1 MKWFTVLIYLYILW
15 YQDLGNEEDGEMA
28 TKIKTHVKRLR
39 DTVNCM
45 YLGALV
51 DEKDTALLDV
61 FAHETEIRM
70 NNVLKCQLSVELHS
84 STL

>member
-1 MKWFTVLIYLYILW
+1 MVLGFGKRGRW
-15 YQDLGNEEDGEMA
+15 RDGNQNQR
-28 TKIKTHVKRLR
+28 HVKRLS

-70 NNVLKCQLSVELHS
+70 NNVLKCLSSVELHS
-84 STL
+84 STE